1 MQTDLRCFNHD
12 PHSSRSQGLCDC
24 YGNLFRKALL
34 NCGRDKELSES
45 DTNRQ
50 LEAFAVSRIF
60 EILKAR
66 LGWGWR
72 ATTFHQCACSAAQA
86 TGHPCSLPSHAVQAP
101 KGTEE
106 ALALQRHWR
115 AQIRMA
121 TVSYVCTKT
130 DRILTTSTP
139 CTESKI
145 KEYTACNRINKGAII
160 QLLYCS

>member
-34 NCGRDKELSES
+34 NCGCDKELSES
-45 DTNRQ
+45 DLNRQ

-66 LGWGWR
+66 LWWGWR

-86 TGHPCSLPSHAVQAP
+86 PGHPCLLPRCSTGAKGNWGSSWPASATGGRRLEWRLSL
-101 KGTEE
+101 
-106 ALALQRHWR
+106 R
-115 AQIRMA
+115 AH
-121 TVSYVCTKT
+121 K
-130 DRILTTSTP
+130 DRQNPLTTSTP
-139 CTESKI
+139 RTESKI
-145 KEYTACNRINKGAII
+145 KNT
-160 QLLYCS
+160 QLLQQD

>member
-12 PHSSRSQGLCDC
+12 PHSSRSQGLYDC

-34 NCGRDKELSES
+34 NCGCDKELSES

-66 LGWGWR
+66 LWWGWR

-86 TGHPCSLPSHAVQAP
+86 TGRPCSLPSPAVQAP

-106 ALALQRHWR
+106 APAPSSATGANRLEWRLSLPCSQR
-115 AQIRMA
+115 
-121 TVSYVCTKT
+121 
-130 DRILTTSTP
+130 P
-139 CTESKI
+139 TESWQPAPHVRRAK
-145 KEYTACNRINKGAII
+145 
-160 QLLYCS
+160 